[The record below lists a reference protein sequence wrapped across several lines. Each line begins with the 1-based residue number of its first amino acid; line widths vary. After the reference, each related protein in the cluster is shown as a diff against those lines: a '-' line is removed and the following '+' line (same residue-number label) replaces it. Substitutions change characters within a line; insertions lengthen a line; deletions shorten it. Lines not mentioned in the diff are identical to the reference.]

1 MNKVA
6 IKTPSQIHHSA
17 RSLYRRGNPIFV
29 AMQVLR
35 PFICPFGEL
44 IDEVPEGAKVVDIGC
59 GGGLFLGLLA
69 LEKRI
74 DSGIGVDVSRPAIAA
89 ALEMKKNH
97 PRGASIDFKH
107 LSEIDALPEGEFDV
121 VSMVDVLHHIPPDER
136 EKAIVQAC
144 SGVRPGGILLYK
156 DMVTRPRWRSW
167 ANAFHDLI
175 ISAELT
181 TTQDVKAVVSWC
193 ANAGLEAE
201 KILTRNMLWYGH
213 EMVVF
218 RKRDGK

>member
-1 MNKVA
+1 MHKVA
-6 IKTPSQIHHSA
+6 IKTPFQIHRSA
-17 RSLYRRGNPIFV
+17 RSLYRRGSRIFV
-29 AMQVLR
+29 AMQVFR

-44 IDEVPEGAKVVDIGC
+44 IDEVPENAKLADIGC

-74 DSGIGVDVSRPAIAA
+74 ESGIGVDVSKAAIAA

-107 LSEIDALPEGEFDV
+107 RSEIDSLPEGEFDV

-136 EKAIVQAC
+136 EKAIVRAC
-144 SGVRPGGILLYK
+144 SGVRPGGIFLYK
-156 DMVTRPRWRSW
+156 DMSTRPRWRSW

-175 ISAELT
+175 ISAEMT
-181 TTQDVKAVVSWC
+181 TTQDVEAVVGWC
-193 ANAGLEAE
+193 ANAGLKVE
-201 KILTRNMLWYGH
+201 KKMTRNMLWYGH